1 LPETITA
8 PEQRTIEVDVESL
21 DTRGRT
27 VHGHAAVYG
36 ATSEDLGG
44 FRERIAPG
52 AFAGVLAD
60 PALDV
65 RALLNHDPNE
75 VLGRTRSGT
84 LRLFDESRGLRFELD
99 LPESPLGQNVRAAVS
114 RHDIDGAS
122 FRFVVGEEDWAE
134 DVRTV
139 KTVAALRD
147 VTIAT
152 YPAYPAAALELRS
165 RPENPKPAE
174 REETPMQTEDR
185 TEGGLAV
192 EDRAQA
198 AEPTLETRV
207 TDALRAVRRGESRS
221 LTTAAAI
228 APAEVGTFLFDKL
241 RAASVALAS
250 GIRVISTERDSVAWP
265 ALSADVAPGW
275 VAETDV
281 IPAGDPAFATLTATP
296 RKLAHRV
303 ELSNEVIDDSEPS
316 VVDVLNGHLATMLG
330 LKLDLA
336 IFEGSGTA
344 PAIRGLKAVSGIQT
358 VSMGTNGAALTNLDP
373 FVDAIGLLQAA
384 NVPGPYV
391 VALNPRTWT
400 ALAKLKEAPTGSNA
414 PLLTESPGESA
425 PPRVVGMPVYS
436 TSQLSVAETQGSA
449 SNASSA
455 YVYAPAEVVLVRRKD
470 AEIELDR
477 SRLFDRDMS
486 EMRAKLRAD
495 MLVPN
500 PSAVVRIAGVTP

>member
-1 LPETITA
+1 MPPETITA

-52 AFAGVLAD
+52 AFTGVLAD

-84 LRLFDESRGLRFELD
+84 LRLFDEARGLRFELD

-114 RHDIDGAS
+114 RGDVDGAS
-122 FRFVVGEEDWAE
+122 FRFAVGEEDWTE
-134 DVRTV
+134 QVRTV

-152 YPAYPAAALELRS
+152 YPAYPAAAIELRS
-165 RPENPKPAE
+165 RPETPEPAE
-174 REETPMQTEDR
+174 REETTMNTEDR

-198 AEPTLETRV
+198 PEPTMEERITEG
-207 TDALRAVRRGESRS
+207 LRGVRKGESRS

-228 APAEVGTFLFDKL
+228 APAEVGTFLFDRL
-241 RAASVALAS
+241 RASSVALAS
-250 GIRVISTERDSVAWP
+250 GIRVIPTERDSVSWP
-265 ALSADVAPGW
+265 ALTADVNPSW
-275 VAETDV
+275 IAETDV

-303 ELSNEVIDDSEPS
+303 ELSNEVIDDSVPA
-316 VVDVLNGHLATMLG
+316 VVQVLNEHLARLLA
-330 LKLDLA
+330 LKLDIA
-336 IFEGSGTA
+336 VFEGTGTA
-344 PAIRGLKAVSGIQT
+344 PQLRGLKNVAGIQS
-358 VSMGTNGAALTNLDP
+358 VSLGANGGALTSLDP
-373 FVDAIGLLQAA
+373 VADAIALLESA
-384 NVPGPYV
+384 NAVPS
-391 VALNPRTWT
+391 AIAMHPRTWAT
-400 ALAKLKEAPTGSNA
+400 VRKLKDTTNA
-414 PLLTESPGESA
+414 PLVAESPAVDA
-425 PPRVVGMPVYS
+425 PRTLFGVPVYVS
-436 TSQLSVAETQGSA
+436 AQLATNEAQGTA
-449 SNASSA
+449 ANGSSI
-455 YVYAPAEVVLVRRKD
+455 YVYAAGEVVLVRRAD

-486 EMRAKLRAD
+486 EMRGKLRAD
-495 MLVPN
+495 LLVPN